1 MSDVKTQ
8 VCFFQFFFSPLQ
20 SLQISSENVCV
31 FASTSFIHLLAEIL
45 LLFCLL
51 LLDEMRPR
59 EDDFCVSIFFVS
71 VFFAALG
78 DEDEDDF
85 VGDEI

>member
-8 VCFFQFFFSPLQ
+8 VFFSFFFSPHNRHYKLVK
-20 SLQISSENVCV
+20 NVCV
-31 FASTSFIHLLAEIL
+31 FASTSFIHLLAQIL

-51 LLDEMRPR
+51 LLDEMRR
-59 EDDFCVSIFFVS
+59 EDDGVSIFFVS
-71 VFFAALG
+71 VFALG

-85 VGDEI
+85 VGEI

>member
-1 MSDVKTQ
+1 
-8 VCFFQFFFSPLQ
+8 
-20 SLQISSENVCV
+20 
-31 FASTSFIHLLAEIL
+31 
-45 LLFCLL
+45 
-51 LLDEMRPR
+51 MRPR